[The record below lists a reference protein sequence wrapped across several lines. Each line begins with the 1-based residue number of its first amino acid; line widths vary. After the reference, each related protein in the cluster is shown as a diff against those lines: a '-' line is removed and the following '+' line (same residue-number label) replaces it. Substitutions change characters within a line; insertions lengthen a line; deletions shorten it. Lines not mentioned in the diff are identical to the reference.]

1 MWEASGFRKHTKGTP
16 MPKIR
21 FTVEVDYL
29 PDGVRP
35 EVIGEHEGLRYRAM
49 VLRGNAKI
57 VHATMLEP
65 SVEDFSLEL
74 PLFIL
79 GMTPLRLVRDGN
91 LTPEGERMIL
101 GKMRTIVRSSNTAR
115 SSTRRDES

>member
-1 MWEASGFRKHTKGTP
+1 MSRIHY
-16 MPKIR
+16 
-21 FTVEVDYL
+21 TVDVECL
-29 PDGVRP
+29 PAGVCP
-35 EVIGEHEGLRYRAM
+35 EVSEECEGIRYQAK

-57 VHATMLEP
+57 VHAMLLEP
-65 SVEDFSLEL
+65 FVEDFSLEL

-101 GKMRTIVRSSNTAR
+101 GKMRTIVRSSNTGR
-115 SSTRRDES
+115 SSTGRDES

>member
-1 MWEASGFRKHTKGTP
+1 

-21 FTVEVDYL
+21 FTVEVDDL
-29 PDGVRP
+29 RDGVRP

-49 VLRGNAKI
+49 VLRGNAKF

-65 SVEDFSLEL
+65 FAEDFSYEL
-74 PLFIL
+74 PLFVL
-79 GMTPLRLVRDGN
+79 HVTPLRLVRNGN
-91 LTPEGERMIL
+91 LTPEGERLLL
-101 GKMRTIVRSSNTAR
+101 GKMRSIVRSKITAR